1 MSRENLSLLSLGICD
16 ATGVVIGEQCAFAR
30 FQVGNR
36 RLPLCWGLVMKKSL
50 KFFLTV
56 AAETIVFVIS
66 SEPMF
71 ARGGGAANIMNSPG
85 LSAAASGIQ
94 AAGVTTRRA
103 AVCDPID
110 ANGDVSVSTEVL

>member
-1 MSRENLSLLSLGICD
+1 MAPLAKQNISAKWS
-16 ATGVVIGEQCAFAR
+16 AR

-85 LSAAASGIQ
+85 YQRRLQESRQQVSQPDAQPSA
-94 AAGVTTRRA
+94 THRRKWRRQR
-103 AVCDPID
+103 
-110 ANGDVSVSTEVL
+110 LH